1 MKRVFFIFV
10 CWSFIGS
17 LHGQQADLKN
27 EALAAF
33 RKADYK
39 TAIDLLKQAKDK
51 DPDNAELYYYLG
63 YFSHYLAYDS
73 RPLIGYDESYS
84 DKVLQY
90 LNKAIELDT
99 DLGDAYYFIGA
110 EYGAR
115 AIQALQEGNENTYI
129 SAYQSA
135 FIKKAFPKWLIEYAD
150 NILKSCD
157 EQAILFVGGDAEFNP
172 IQYLQTVKNY
182 RKDVTVIPL
191 GLLDRPWYVKRLA
204 HGLKNILSK
213 APISLSDKQIFDMHP
228 YKWDTLTIEIPI
240 NQQMKQ
246 ELSLGALTKMKW
258 TLAPDLRSGN
268 RTYLNPGKAVLANIV
283 ETNHW
288 ERPIYFSLGCH
299 PRFSAG
305 LDEYLMLDGFV
316 NKLLPI
322 KTKDTEFAINPDKIE
337 RILLVAAN
345 FKNLSD
351 VEYHNMPRVSNILL
365 NYYQVLY
372 KLAQYY
378 HQNNQNQKIRDIVSF
393 IKTNM
398 TINALPNK
406 EKIITSIENF
416 IQKQ

>member
-1 MKRVFFIFV
+1 
-10 CWSFIGS
+10 
-17 LHGQQADLKN
+17 
-27 EALAAF
+27 
-33 RKADYK
+33 
-39 TAIDLLKQAKDK
+39 
-51 DPDNAELYYYLG
+51 
-63 YFSHYLAYDS
+63 
-73 RPLIGYDESYS
+73 
-84 DKVLQY
+84 
-90 LNKAIELDT
+90 
-99 DLGDAYYFIGA
+99 
-110 EYGAR
+110 
-115 AIQALQEGNENTYI
+115 
-129 SAYQSA
+129 
-135 FIKKAFPKWLIEYAD
+135 
-150 NILKSCD
+150 
-157 EQAILFVGGDAEFNP
+157 
-172 IQYLQTVKNY
+172 
-182 RKDVTVIPL
+182 
-191 GLLDRPWYVKRLA
+191 
-204 HGLKNILSK
+204 
-213 APISLSDKQIFDMHP
+213 MHP
-228 YKWDTLTIEIPI
+228 YKWDTLTIEILI

-299 PRFSAG
+299 PRFLAG

-337 RILLVAAN
+337 RILLIAAN